1 MFWPLAEVLSTLPK
15 VFICCHIFTIRVCLL
30 SSCQSTRGI
39 ITRPTTGVHHSAARA
54 STFFHCQSSSVRRDQ
69 LRFICD
75 IMHNEC
81 YHCLFSKHNTAPL
94 PCQWTPH
101 KYKNPTLHSLFLF
114 FFAHPSAERV
124 CAWCHRGALI
134 LWNDLKFSPRLAT
147 TPTVRY
153 LFCASEAAWRLP
165 CFSFTLQ
172 IFRTC
177 ITKHPFE
184 MCCLS
189 QDLSPYERGRKI
201 SENVNKMWT
210 LILHEPSFLGAL

>member
-1 MFWPLAEVLSTLPK
+1 MVNRKTTLDNKALHYICYALLRSAIFIFRRPPCMGVWGLAFIALIDTKRVVIKKGAYRSMFWPLAEVLSTLPK

-94 PCQWTPH
+94 PCQ
-101 KYKNPTLHSLFLF
+101 
-114 FFAHPSAERV
+114 
-124 CAWCHRGALI
+124 
-134 LWNDLKFSPRLAT
+134 
-147 TPTVRY
+147 
-153 LFCASEAAWRLP
+153 
-165 CFSFTLQ
+165 
-172 IFRTC
+172 
-177 ITKHPFE
+177 
-184 MCCLS
+184 
-189 QDLSPYERGRKI
+189 
-201 SENVNKMWT
+201 
-210 LILHEPSFLGAL
+210 